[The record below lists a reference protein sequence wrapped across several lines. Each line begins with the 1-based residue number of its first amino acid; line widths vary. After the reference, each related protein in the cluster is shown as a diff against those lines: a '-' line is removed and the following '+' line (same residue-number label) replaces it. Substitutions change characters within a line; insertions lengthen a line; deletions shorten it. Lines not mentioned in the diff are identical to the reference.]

1 MVDRARKRDGAGDLI
16 RDCKYTTTAKL
27 NDIKTRV
34 PWRGQSFFQRLIS
47 QNAAA
52 NVHGRE
58 TSSSDLALIAFL
70 SWRSQKKILSDLIRQ
85 KRGVG
90 PGAPKPTGIG
100 PTARRAG
107 RNHSSA
113 DLLLLISIKFNP
125 ARLAVGGA
133 FTSCNSCL
141 PLWSFS
147 RGMPTLYQNARLW
160 TLHYISRHETN
171 KETHINKWTRDIE
184 RYRATAVLRDGNVA
198 PSDRTLLLHLLSLLV
213 SRYKACREFVYE

>member
-1 MVDRARKRDGAGDLI
+1 M
-16 RDCKYTTTAKL
+16 
-27 NDIKTRV
+27 TR
-34 PWRGQSFFQRLIS
+34 PIFFPATHKSERR
-47 QNAAA
+47 AAA
-52 NVHGRE
+52 SVHGRE
-58 TSSSDLALIAFL
+58 TRSSDLALIAFL

-85 KRGVG
+85 KRAAPG
-90 PGAPKPTGIG
+90 PRATGIG
-100 PTARRAG
+100 STARRAG

-147 RGMPTLYQNARLW
+147 RGMPTLYQNARPW

-171 KETHINKWTRDIE
+171 KGTRINKRTRNNGPHGCN
-184 RYRATAVLRDGNVA
+184 DG
-198 PSDRTLLLHLLSLLV
+198 PRFLHSTLLHPPYSP
-213 SRYKACREFVYE
+213 YKY